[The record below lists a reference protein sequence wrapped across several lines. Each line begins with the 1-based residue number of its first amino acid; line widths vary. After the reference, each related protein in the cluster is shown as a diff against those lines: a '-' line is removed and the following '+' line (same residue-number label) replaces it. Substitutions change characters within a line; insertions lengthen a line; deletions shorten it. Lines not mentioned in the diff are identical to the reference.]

1 MAKINIDFDHV
12 TSRTQGNIVKG
23 SVVPRPIAW
32 ITTLNSDGG
41 INLAPF
47 SYFTAISSTLLAVSF
62 QKTKTKQK
70 DTFVNI
76 MREKEAVVHVVDES
90 LLEAMDKTGASL
102 DLNDSEMNLIDLTLT
117 PSIKVKTPGL
127 NEALVRLEVIYDQ
140 SVPLTNY
147 KNTQEDADLVILRV
161 VGAVVDESVYDSEN
175 NYILTDNLKPVA
187 RLAGADY
194 AISKKIDFKREF

>member
-1 MAKINIDFDHV
+1 MSKINIDFDQV
-12 TSRTQGNIVKG
+12 VGRTQGNIVKG

-32 ITTLNSDGG
+32 ITTLNSDGS

-47 SYFTAISSTLLAVSF
+47 SYFTAVSSTLLAVSF

-76 MREKEAVVHVVDES
+76 LREKEAVVHIVDES

-102 DLNDSEMNLIDLTLT
+102 DLNESEMSLIDLTLS
-117 PSIKVKTPGL
+117 PSLKVKTPGL
-127 NEALVRLEVIYDQ
+127 SEALIRLEVVYDQ
-140 SVPLTNY
+140 SISLTNY
-147 KNTQEDADLVILRV
+147 KNTREDADLVILRV
-161 VGAVVDESVYDSEN
+161 IGAIVDESVYDREN